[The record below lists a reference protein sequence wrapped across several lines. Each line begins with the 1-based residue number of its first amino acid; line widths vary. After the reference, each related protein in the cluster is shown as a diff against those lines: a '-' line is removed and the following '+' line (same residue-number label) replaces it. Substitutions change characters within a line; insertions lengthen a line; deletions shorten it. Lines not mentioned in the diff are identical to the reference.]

1 MNPGHMNGGHM
12 NLEQL
17 QRAVF
22 DVVRQTLTEDER
34 MRERTLDGRSTKE
47 IAEEIVKPND
57 RLTSV
62 ERLEIYNRVYWFRIL
77 SSLADDFPGLRAVVG
92 QEKFDK
98 ILLAYLT
105 ELPSESFTL
114 RNLGSRLEAWL
125 RRHPEFTAGQ
135 ERIALD
141 MVRLEWADIEAYDAA
156 EFPKLTQDE
165 LQALGEDPV
174 FHLQPN
180 LFLLDLAYPMDEF
193 LLQVRETEEPESDI
207 ASNVV
212 IMEHSDAKP
221 HKQYPLPK
229 AKKTFLAVH
238 RQDNIV
244 YFKRLKPE
252 AFALLRA
259 LQQGQPLS
267 QAIESSVNWSGK
279 KLERVMEQLHDWFA
293 NWSGLG
299 WFCRPPKDE
308 AQP

>member
-1 MNPGHMNGGHM
+1 MNPGHL
-12 NLEQL
+12 NLEQF

-22 DVVRQTLTEDER
+22 DVIRQPLTEDER

-62 ERLEIYNRVYWFRIL
+62 ERLEIYNRVYWFRLL

-125 RRHPEFTAGQ
+125 RQHPEFTPAQ

-141 MVRLEWADIEAYDAA
+141 MVRLEWADIEAFDAA

-165 LQALGEDPV
+165 LQVLGEDPV

-180 LFLLDLAYPMDEF
+180 LILLDLAYPVDEL

-212 IMEHSDAKP
+212 MMEHSDATP

-229 AKKTFLAVH
+229 GKKTFLAVH

-259 LQQGQPLS
+259 LQQDQPLS

-299 WFCRPPKDE
+299 WFCRPSQDE
-308 AQP
+308 AQR